1 MGTQCKEMTVGN
13 LLRVQ
18 LGTGKFT
25 LCTIKDW
32 IIYSVYNLE
41 LDNLI
46 RVQLKLDN
54 LHSCTIKN

>member
-1 MGTQCKEMTVGN
+1 MGTQCKEMTFGY

-18 LGTGKFT
+18 LGTGTFT
-25 LCTIKDW
+25 LCTIKNW